1 MKRFVLMALAMV
13 PIASV
18 AFAAQSALSI
28 AQIGQKG
35 VTVHQLAGSAGD
47 SKGS

>member
-1 MKRFVLMALAMV
+1 ML

-18 AFAAQSALSI
+18 AFAAQSALSV
-28 AQIGQKG
+28 AQIGKKG
-35 VTVHQLAGSAGD
+35 VTIHQLAGSGGD

>member
-1 MKRFVLMALAMV
+1 MKRFVLMALAIV

-35 VTVHQLAGSAGD
+35 VTVHQLAGSGAD